1 MRCFFRK
8 CDHIAK
14 VGMRILNMSTIKTYM
29 EGDHRRCDELFAE
42 AESLVAEGDWAAAA
56 ESYNDFHQAMEQH
69 FGMEENALFPAF
81 EEATGSTMGPTQ
93 VMRMEHGQMRSLF
106 QRMDEALQARDRDEF
121 LGTADT
127 LLILMQQH
135 NMKEEQMLYPMSDR
149 ALDGEDVLQRM
160 QSALDT

>member
-1 MRCFFRK
+1 M
-8 CDHIAK
+8 
-14 VGMRILNMSTIKTYM
+14 NTITVFM

-42 AESLVAEGDWAAAA
+42 AEQLIAKGDWEAGAAAFNA
-56 ESYNDFHQAMEQH
+56 FHEGMEQH

-106 QRMDEALQARDRDEF
+106 ARMQAALEAKDSEDY
-121 LGTADT
+121 LGASDT

-149 ALDGEDVLQRM
+149 ALPADEVLQRM
-160 QSALDT
+160 RSL